1 MNKSLPGFA
10 DREHRRSDASSRHP
24 SLFSRLTAWCTA
36 TIWRTCVDWR
46 DKRPEAIRAT
56 AHLTVLALALVAI
69 GLSGLALP
77 APQIAAGAGGSQR
90 GTAVFS
96 ASGDASTDSVSPSPS
111 PTVPSRSIASYSGS
125 SDTIVRQAVPHTTF
139 PDRPRAQVITH
150 TIEQDETLWTIAAQY
165 DLAPETVAWSN
176 REAIQDAP
184 WLIQPGLQLFILPVD
199 GVYHTVRQGD
209 TPRSIADDYGVE
221 ISAIYNEWNDLEEG
235 EPLDEG
241 QLLVVPGGQADE
253 IVWEPPQPEP
263 SQPRYS
269 YEYSASAAAAP
280 PANNWFILPTGST
293 LVSGWYFHDP
303 RNPTHIGLDY
313 KCRMGDPLYAAD
325 SGAVTISGWNGGY
338 GIMVELDH
346 GNGFRT
352 RYGHFS
358 QLAIGAGQAVHQG
371 QVLGYCG
378 STGWST
384 GPHLHFEIRKNGV
397 PQDPMAYQP

>member
-1 MNKSLPGFA
+1 MNRPLPGLT
-10 DREHRRSDASSRHP
+10 DREQHRTSASSRHR
-24 SLFSRLTAWCTA
+24 SLFSQLTAWCTA

-46 DKRPEAIRAT
+46 DKRPVVIRAT
-56 AHLTVLALALVAI
+56 AHLTILALALVAV
-69 GLSGLALP
+69 GLSGIALP
-77 APQIAAGAGGSQR
+77 TPQIAAGAYGSSETNPTFFATGEALSPS
-90 GTAVFS
+90 GT
-96 ASGDASTDSVSPSPS
+96 PSPS
-111 PTVPSRSIASYSGS
+111 PEVALTADPSRAASA
-125 SDTIVRQAVPHTTF
+125 DTIVRQALPHTTF

-150 TIEQDETLWTIAAQY
+150 TVEPDETLWTIAAQY

-184 WLIQPGLQLFILPVD
+184 WLIQPGLLLYILPVD
-199 GVYHTVRQGD
+199 GIYHTVREGE
-209 TPRSIADDYGVE
+209 TTRGIADEYGVE
-221 ISAIYNEWNDLEEG
+221 PSALFNEWNDLEEG
-235 EPLDEG
+235 EPVEEG
-241 QLLVVPGGQADE
+241 QLLVVAGGQAE
-253 IVWEPPQPEP
+253 AIEWEPPQPAP

-269 YEYSASAAAAP
+269 YQYSASSAAAP

-313 KCRMGDPLYAAD
+313 KCNMGDPLYAAD
-325 SGAVTISGWNGGY
+325 SGVVTISGWNGGY
-338 GIMVELDH
+338 GILVELNH
-346 GNGFRT
+346 GNSFVT

-358 QLAIGAGQAVHQG
+358 QLAVGAGQTVHQG
-371 QVLGYCG
+371 DLLGYCG